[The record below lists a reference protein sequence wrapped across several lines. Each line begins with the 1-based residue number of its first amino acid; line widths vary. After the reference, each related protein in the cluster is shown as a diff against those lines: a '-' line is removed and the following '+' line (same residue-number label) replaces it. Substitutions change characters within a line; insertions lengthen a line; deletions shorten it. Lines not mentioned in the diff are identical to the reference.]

1 MNLFERTAILV
12 VMTLWWGGLTFYSA
26 VVVPVGTEVL
36 ESTELQ
42 GLVTQQVTRY
52 LNMLG
57 LLAVGAIIWILL
69 RLEGT
74 RSFARAKEL
83 IALGAILLALQGGLY
98 WLHGELGRQLIE
110 DADREAFYNN
120 HRIYLLLIA
129 VQWGLG
135 LMSLVQILKLWRR
148 IDHEKASVSNPS
160 VGSSTY
166 GGGVA

>member
-12 VMTLWWGGLTFYSA
+12 VMALWWGGLTFYSA

-52 LNMLG
+52 LNGLG
-57 LLAVGAIIWILL
+57 LLAVGAICWILL
-69 RLEGT
+69 RLEGG
-74 RSFARAKEL
+74 RSVAKAKEL
-83 IALGAILLALQGGLY
+83 LALASILLALQGGLC

-110 DADREAFYNN
+110 DADREAFYNT

-160 VGSSTY
+160 VGSGTI